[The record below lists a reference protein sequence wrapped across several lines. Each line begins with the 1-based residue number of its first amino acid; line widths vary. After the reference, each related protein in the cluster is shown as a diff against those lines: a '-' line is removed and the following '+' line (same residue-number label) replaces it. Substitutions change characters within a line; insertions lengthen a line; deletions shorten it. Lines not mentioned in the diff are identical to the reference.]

1 MRVTHQPNLCKIHV
15 HPPPKSKR
23 ANLGTRCQYTHHSE
37 SIWREVNVHHL
48 PEYSEHL
55 VGAAVGREPVEHRVP
70 GDEVSLAH
78 GYFIEHPVRTLEQA
92 ARAVEVDERVLDED
106 ERGEAV
112 LGGLGVDALAV
123 AERQEARA
131 RLEQRRVGVRVGRR
145 EARGGGHG
153 ARAPRAGGARTRRC
167 GGRC

>member
-1 MRVTHQPNLCKIHV
+1 V
-15 HPPPKSKR
+15 R
-23 ANLGTRCQYTHHSE
+23 A
-37 SIWREVNVHHL
+37 
-48 PEYSEHL
+48 
-55 VGAAVGREPVEHRVP
+55 
-70 GDEVSLAH
+70 
-78 GYFIEHPVRTLEQA
+78 LEQA

-145 EARGGGHG
+145 EA
-153 ARAPRAGGARTRRC
+153 AGGARTRRC
-167 GGRC
+167 GGRCLGRTGPGPAGCG